1 MEFEWDGSKEKENMR
16 KHKITFLEAVE
27 SFSDPNGFLM
37 VDEKHS
43 KAEERFYWIGKISS
57 GKVLTTRFTKRSD
70 KIRIIGSAEWRE
82 YRKIY
87 NEKAKVK

>member
-43 KAEERFYWIGKISS
+43 KSE
-57 GKVLTTRFTKRSD
+57 
-70 KIRIIGSAEWRE
+70 
-82 YRKIY
+82 
-87 NEKAKVK
+87 

>member
-1 MEFEWDGSKEKENMR
+1 MR

-27 SFSDPNGFLM
+27 SFSDPNGFVM

-43 KAEERFYWIGKISS
+43 KSEERFYWIGKVSS

-70 KIRIIGSAEWRE
+70 KIRIIGPAECRE

-87 NEKAKVK
+87 NEKAKIK